1 MLNESTVRSTASK
14 SNLILSFAFLDI
26 LHGTFFFS
34 FFFSLYLFHRNS
46 ILIHSSKNIY
56 ILLFS
61 LQGHNWLP
69 IALML
74 LSLLLAGFSVTRAV
88 TSIERVNNV
97 MMPLLLL
104 VLLVSFYWS
113 LTLKYASH
121 GITYLFTPD
130 WGELQHS
137 SGEKV
142 NCVEEL
148 LGWAD
153 CATKFLG
160 GQAACAQSIENPA
173 GSPL

>member
-1 MLNESTVRSTASK
+1 MLACLQAASPKTVTRKTK
-14 SNLILSFAFLDI
+14 RLSVVITMRLDTI
-26 LHGTFFFS
+26 KKCK
-34 FFFSLYLFHRNS
+34 LF
-46 ILIHSSKNIY
+46 
-56 ILLFS
+56 LLFS
-61 LQGHNWLP
+61 LQGHDWLP
-69 IALML
+69 VVLQFV
-74 LSLLLAGFSVTRAV
+74 SLLLAGFSVTRAV

-104 VLLVSFYWS
+104 VLSVSFYWS

-137 SGEKV
+137 SGGWV

-153 CATKFLG
+153 CAMKFLG
-160 GQAACAQSIENPA
+160 G
-173 GSPL
+173 

>member
-1 MLNESTVRSTASK
+1 ME
-14 SNLILSFAFLDI
+14 
-26 LHGTFFFS
+26 HFFS
-34 FFFSLYLFHRNS
+34 VFFFSLYLFHRNS